1 MNIEEF
7 PEIVEIS
14 IEELKKGL
22 ESGETYVGAESFS
35 YQFKD
40 GSQGGAVEAG
50 KPLELTDLEK
60 LTNREKYPNIIRE
73 NEKERESLLSVIH
86 FSTAIQRSS
95 FFDIFAKDVQV
106 TEAVSPLAK
115 EYRKGI
121 LKNAGALNA
130 EMRELIRSINLGEK
144 KLEGMLMERQKSFSD
159 TLKEHGSII
168 TEGYVKHIAENPLLF
183 AYAQHNP
190 EAITHSLDVLTLAV
204 AIEVLGTGDTSRIGI
219 LSDAAMLHDCADEYF
234 KKHLTLKKGS
244 ETYKDI
250 FAIRDFLI
258 PKKMLVTPDGGY
270 LDGITEETL
279 ESIEQHHTEM
289 GGRFVTFKRGNVT
302 GLDNKRVAYV
312 PLSAR
317 EVSIHE
323 AEGEKDIREE
333 ARKAALLLKKF
344 SYYFQFREEG
354 KIQDIVYVNSTLHQP
369 LYLAELWVTGVNNN
383 RTKLNAAILAKKI
396 EKGRGL
402 ITKNEYV
409 DAFLNI
415 VGTNYD

>member
-190 EAITHSLDVLTLAV
+190 EAITHSLDVLTL
-204 AIEVLGTGDTSRIGI
+204 
-219 LSDAAMLHDCADEYF
+219 
-234 KKHLTLKKGS
+234 
-244 ETYKDI
+244 
-250 FAIRDFLI
+250 
-258 PKKMLVTPDGGY
+258 
-270 LDGITEETL
+270 
-279 ESIEQHHTEM
+279 
-289 GGRFVTFKRGNVT
+289 
-302 GLDNKRVAYV
+302 
-312 PLSAR
+312 
-317 EVSIHE
+317 
-323 AEGEKDIREE
+323 
-333 ARKAALLLKKF
+333 
-344 SYYFQFREEG
+344 
-354 KIQDIVYVNSTLHQP
+354 
-369 LYLAELWVTGVNNN
+369 
-383 RTKLNAAILAKKI
+383 
-396 EKGRGL
+396 
-402 ITKNEYV
+402 
-409 DAFLNI
+409 
-415 VGTNYD
+415 